1 MGYVLK
7 AVLSSAQHPEYGQ
20 ITVPFPIPDEKYDR
34 MIELLE
40 PLEIGDALR
49 QDCRVDELDSFYTVL
64 NRLVGSLVNFDE
76 LDYGDG
82 RSALKPEASQ
92 MVLKRWGFKRTNF
105 VLANTIERLGP
116 YKEQLSAE
124 NQEWQKKAY
133 VPPDD
138 AHNRYFEVDTALAYL
153 DAFISQVREAYGKL
167 ELFGPEHCEPNSYES
182 LDYEGRVLVLSP
194 DTLKE
199 SCWTPQNQLWPMTA
213 LDAAPTLSV
222 GLSAV
227 PAWAMESRPD
237 GTAQTSPAF

>member
-1 MGYVLK
+1 MEQDIYLYPGSQSEAHRLGEAALWDASFHANVSCARDIE
-7 AVLSSAQHPEYGQ
+7 AV
-20 ITVPFPIPDEKYDR
+20 I
-34 MIELLE
+34 
-40 PLEIGDALR
+40 
-49 QDCRVDELDSFYTVL
+49 RV
-64 NRLVGSLVNFDE
+64 
-76 LDYGDG
+76 YGDG

-153 DAFISQVREAYGKL
+153 DAFISQVRHTASWNYL
-167 ELFGPEHCEPNSYES
+167 
-182 LDYEGRVLVLSP
+182 GRSTANPTPMNLWTMRAGCWCSVQTPSRSP
-194 DTLKE
+194 AGRPRT
-199 SCWTPQNQLWPMTA
+199 SSGWPMTA

>member
-1 MGYVLK
+1 MEQDIYLYPGSQSEAHRLGEAALWDASFHANVSCARDIE
-7 AVLSSAQHPEYGQ
+7 AV
-20 ITVPFPIPDEKYDR
+20 I
-34 MIELLE
+34 
-40 PLEIGDALR
+40 
-49 QDCRVDELDSFYTVL
+49 RV
-64 NRLVGSLVNFDE
+64 
-76 LDYGDG
+76 YGDG

-182 LDYEGRVLVLSP
+182 LDYEAGCWCSVQTPSRSPAGRPEPALAHDGFGCSP
-194 DTLKE
+194 H
-199 SCWTPQNQLWPMTA
+199 A
-213 LDAAPTLSV
+213 V
-222 GLSAV
+222 GRSIRCTCLG
-227 PAWAMESRPD
+227 D
-237 GTAQTSPAF
+237 GEQTRWTAQTSPASERGIPPRWAREKLEELQGRTQAWEGWK

>member
-1 MGYVLK
+1 MEQDIYLYPGSQSEAHRLGEAALWDASFHANVSCARDIE
-7 AVLSSAQHPEYGQ
+7 AV
-20 ITVPFPIPDEKYDR
+20 I
-34 MIELLE
+34 
-40 PLEIGDALR
+40 
-49 QDCRVDELDSFYTVL
+49 RV
-64 NRLVGSLVNFDE
+64 
-76 LDYGDG
+76 YGDG

-105 VLANTIERLGP
+105 VLANTIVRLGP

-199 SCWTPQNQLWPMTA
+199 SCWTPQNQLWLAHDGFGCSPHAVGRSIRCTCLGDGEQTRWNRTDFTGVLKEEFLPGWAREKLEELQGQNAGMGGMEMT
-213 LDAAPTLSV
+213 
-222 GLSAV
+222 
-227 PAWAMESRPD
+227 
-237 GTAQTSPAF
+237 